1 MKKTESFLQRFK
13 CLRIINVYVNLVSYL
28 ISFSQE
34 EMSAGEGFQILQW
47 DVINAEKR
55 DRKRV
60 SKAVSHEDI
69 IKHPNIFE
77 YFFPTGL
84 PELGHSDP
92 QVDFNRAG
100 NSPTRI
106 SPNLN
111 LCFIF
116 VK

>member
-1 MKKTESFLQRFK
+1 
-13 CLRIINVYVNLVSYL
+13 
-28 ISFSQE
+28 
-34 EMSAGEGFQILQW
+34 MSAGEGFQILQW

-60 SKAVSHEDI
+60 SKAVSHENI
-69 IKHPNIFE
+69 IKNPICFRI
-77 YFFPTGL
+77 FFPTGL